1 MAQALQESLSACM
14 DSEAQNN
21 ELRRVLD
28 ESNSSDELRS
38 NWRCYSAISAVLRGE
53 KLSSLENPPRW
64 EEEAA
69 RIPDDYNIV
78 ALQGRRRVNRRTA
91 VGSISV
97 LALAAT
103 LVIGVF
109 VLTPDR
115 PDSANQPLA
124 VSDDQVNS
132 VSPSGGDV
140 VGGLQTPRTS
150 NVINIP
156 SDIQQKQLQYLF
168 EYDLY
173 NSAPFPHPQ
182 VTSRKASL
190 TAE

>member
-14 DSEAQNN
+14 DGEAQNN

-28 ESNSSDELRS
+28 EANSSDELRR

-53 KLSSLENPPRW
+53 KLSSLEDPPKW
-64 EEEAA
+64 KEEAA

-78 ALQGRRRVNRRTA
+78 ALQGRRRVNRKTA
-91 VGSISV
+91 VGSVSV

-109 VLTPDR
+109 FLMPDR

-124 VSDDQVNS
+124 VSDDQVNL

-140 VGGLQTPRTS
+140 QSPRTS
-150 NVINIP
+150 NVISIP

-173 NSAPFPHPQ
+173 NSSPIPHPQ